1 MDKEWNEEVR
11 QVETEPQLDSNEYSE
26 VCGDADD
33 GGRVR
38 RIVTRS
44 GRGYRGKFPS
54 LKLGR
59 LVHWESLLER
69 DAILQTEYDPSVLT
83 YQEQPCVVT
92 YYDAEGKVRRY
103 MPDLMVE
110 RQTGMT
116 FVEVKPKRKL
126 LQPSLRGK
134 LEAIALRMQE
144 RDQPFQ
150 ILTELEIRR
159 EPRYSNLVRIHDAL
173 RILNCFDKGPL
184 TELPHGLTGAHR
196 FDDLVKALGSERL
209 VFRHFL
215 AGNVEIDLDLP
226 ITGATVVRVR

>member
-11 QVETEPQLDSNEYSE
+11 QVETEPHLDSYEYSE
-26 VCGDADD
+26 EFGDTNHD
-33 GGRVR
+33 GRAR
-38 RIVTRS
+38 SIVTRS

-92 YYDAEGKVRRY
+92 YYDAEGTVRRY
-103 MPDLMVE
+103 TPDLRIE
-110 RQTGMT
+110 RQTGVT
-116 FVEVKPKRKL
+116 IVEVKPKRKL
-126 LQPSLRGK
+126 SQPSLRGK

-144 RDQPFQ
+144 REQAFQ
-150 ILTELEIRR
+150 ILTEIDIRH

-173 RILNCFDKGPL
+173 RNLNSVDRSPL
-184 TELPHGLTGAHR
+184 AELPHYLTGEYR
-196 FDDLVKALGSERL
+196 FDDLVKALGSERV

-215 AGNVEIDLDLP
+215 AGSLHIDINRA
-226 ITGATVVRVR
+226 ITGATLVRVL